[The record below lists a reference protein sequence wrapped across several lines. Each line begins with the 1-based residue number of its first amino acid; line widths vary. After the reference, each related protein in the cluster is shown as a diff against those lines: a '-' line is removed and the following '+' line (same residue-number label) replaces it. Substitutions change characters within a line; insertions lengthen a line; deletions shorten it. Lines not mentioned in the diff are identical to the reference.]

1 MLIGKIVSKLDLG
14 IPYLKTNPYIVVFFS
29 GLLDDVEMHCEF
41 NCCSLIYCNFTLH
54 LGAIKPRLPI
64 YYHAISIKITGYRWM
79 VQPPNSHD
87 FTCKFMAFDPSAF
100 LSDDGKKNQP
110 RRHASHLSQGRRQ
123 REARAD
129 ISFTSFAL
137 QGALTASM
145 ATGNGHFWSGNS
157 MEQWE
162 TKWFA
167 IVLPNSTAGG
177 FE

>member
-1 MLIGKIVSKLDLG
+1 M
-14 IPYLKTNPYIVVFFS
+14 VFFS
-29 GLLDDVEMHCEF
+29 RLLDDVEMQCEV
-41 NCCSLIYCNFTLH
+41 NCCSLISIVTSHYIWELSSPDCQYIIMLYRSKSQAIDGWFGPPIHMISHVNSWLLTLPH
-54 LGAIKPRLPI
+54 FFQMR
-64 YYHAISIKITGYRWM
+64 
-79 VQPPNSHD
+79 
-87 FTCKFMAFDPSAF
+87 
-100 LSDDGKKNQP
+100 KKNQP

-145 ATGNGHFWSGNS
+145 ASTSTGNGQFWSGNS
-157 MEQWE
+157 MEQWQ
-162 TKWFA
+162 TTWFA

>member
-1 MLIGKIVSKLDLG
+1 
-14 IPYLKTNPYIVVFFS
+14 
-29 GLLDDVEMHCEF
+29 
-41 NCCSLIYCNFTLH
+41 
-54 LGAIKPRLPI
+54 
-64 YYHAISIKITGYRWM
+64 
-79 VQPPNSHD
+79 
-87 FTCKFMAFDPSAF
+87 MAFDPSAF
-100 LSDDGKKNQP
+100 LSDEEKNQP

-145 ATGNGHFWSGNS
+145 ASTGTGNGQFWSGNS

-162 TKWFA
+162 TTWFA